1 MRRSAGAFVR
11 RRQMELMLP
20 MVAGAGALGGLGVG
34 QALPPLIGIWFDG
47 VWRSV
52 AVTVVVMVAL
62 GVFWLVFRS
71 LERGRLKRW
80 EKGEDAEVRTG
91 HAIEYAVTAPDCAVA
106 HSVTEIARVGDIDHL
121 VATPVRLW
129 VIETKYRRVPPKQFP
144 KVLQRLAANTTAV
157 RAWAPAGT
165 PVRGCLVLARESR
178 INRKTYDSGNESI
191 AAHTPE
197 SLWRELRAEAGRKRE
212 VDGRV
217 AADIWKLGQIVE

>member
-1 MRRSAGAFVR
+1 M
-11 RRQMELMLP
+11 
-20 MVAGAGALGGLGVG
+20 
-34 QALPPLIGIWFDG
+34 
-47 VWRSV
+47 
-52 AVTVVVMVAL
+52 
-62 GVFWLVFRS
+62 
-71 LERGRLKRW
+71 KRW
-80 EKGEDAEVRTG
+80 EKGEDAEVRTD

-157 RAWAPAGT
+157 RASAPAGT

-178 INRKTYDSGNESI
+178 INRKTYDSGNEPI

-197 SLWRELRAEAGRKRE
+197 SLWRELRAETGRKRE